1 MVPSLAFGDLVGGE
15 DLMPEPATEDV
26 VVVVIAPPARVLL
39 CSVVV
44 WTSTQVAIS
53 YLQYHTAVGLVR
65 HAI

>member
-1 MVPSLAFGDLVGGE
+1 MVFVDLVGGE

-26 VVVVIAPPARVLL
+26 VVVVVAPPVRVPL

-53 YLQYHTAVGLVR
+53 YLQYHTTCL
-65 HAI
+65 

>member
-1 MVPSLAFGDLVGGE
+1 MAFGDLVGGD

-26 VVVVIAPPARVLL
+26 VVVVVAPPARVLL

-53 YLQYHTAVGLVR
+53 NLQYHTTGL
-65 HAI
+65 